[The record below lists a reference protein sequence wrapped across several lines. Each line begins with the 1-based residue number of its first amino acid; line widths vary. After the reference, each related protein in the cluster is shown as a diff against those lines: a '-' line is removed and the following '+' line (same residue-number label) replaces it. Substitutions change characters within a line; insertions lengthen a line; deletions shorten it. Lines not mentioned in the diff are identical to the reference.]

1 MWLNQIN
8 NYLFMSAAHLY
19 HFAIFVLKMIE
30 AVEDTGV
37 NLVAILTTHHHLWV
51 SNDQQ
56 YLLV

>member
-1 MWLNQIN
+1 MCSKCVMHVNQIN

-37 NLVAILTTHHHLWV
+37 NLVAILTTHHHL
-51 SNDQQ
+51 
-56 YLLV
+56 